1 MHYAKVEYIW
11 LDGGKT
17 QEPRSKTKI
26 VPTEKELT
34 LSDLEQWSFDGSS
47 TMQAGGTDSDCLIE
61 PVCLVEDPIRGP
73 GNYLALCEVLNA
85 DGTPHE
91 TNHRARLRALMDMGG
106 DAQDAYVGY
115 EQEYTLYKD
124 GRPLGWPTNG
134 YPAPQGQY
142 YCGVGSSNV
151 FGRELAEDHMVA
163 CMEAG
168 LCFYGINA
176 EVMPGQWEFQIGYRG
191 VKSEKADPLTMSDH
205 LWIARWM
212 LYRLA
217 ELEGVTV
224 TFDNKP
230 EKGDWNGAGL
240 HTNFSTKDM
249 RDEKKGWATIEAA
262 CEALKKRH
270 KLHVDHYGEGLGERL
285 IGALETS
292 SMTKFNW
299 GTANRTTSIRIPR
312 PVATKGCGYMEDRR
326 PGANAD
332 PYVISNRLLET
343 TVMGFE
349 GKETI
354 ETWIKAGKVTLVAPG
369 AGKVKLKVA

>member
-1 MHYAKVEYIW
+1 MHFAKVEYIW

-26 VPTEKELT
+26 IATETELT
-34 LSDLEQWSFDGSS
+34 LKDLDQWSFDGSS
-47 TMQAGGTDSDCLIE
+47 TLQAEGTDSDCLLE
-61 PVCLVEDPIRGP
+61 PVCMVEDPIRGP
-73 GNYLALCEVLNA
+73 GNYLALCEVLNP
-85 DGTPHE
+85 DGTPHA
-91 TNHRARLRALMDMGG
+91 TNQRARLRALMDMGG
-106 DAQDAYVGY
+106 DAQDAWVGF
-115 EQEYTLYKD
+115 EQEYTLYKG
-124 GRPLGWPTNG
+124 GRPLGWPENG

-142 YCGVGSSNV
+142 YCGVGSDNV

-191 VKSEKADPLTMSDH
+191 VDSESADPLTMSDH
-205 LWIARWM
+205 LWLGRWM

-217 ELEGVTV
+217 ELEGVVV

-230 EKGDWNGAGL
+230 EKGEWNGAGL
-240 HTNFSTKDM
+240 HTNYSTKDM
-249 RDEKKGWATIEAA
+249 RDPKKGWKTIETA

-270 KLHVDHYGEGLGERL
+270 KLHTDHYGEGLAERL

-312 PVATKGCGYMEDRR
+312 PVATKGYGYMEDRR

-332 PYVISNRLLET
+332 PYTISNRLLET

-354 ETWIKAGKVTLVAPG
+354 ETWIKNGKVTLKAPG
-369 AGKVKLKVA
+369 EGKVKLKVA